1 MLCYTVTFVRSVSWM
16 FWLGCQQWRI
26 QDFWK
31 GAGWRVVEGHEG
43 MGCLKFSC

>member
-31 GAGWRVVEGHEG
+31 GGGVASGRRPRGDGVFEI
-43 MGCLKFSC
+43 